1 MYCKKCGKPIDRE
14 TMCCSGC
21 GESAAPLSGGV
32 GFWDLAGEK
41 REAPVVRPTPPT
53 DKTLE
58 KKLDRLLHEQK
69 KTRKRLT
76 ILLAVTIGLCLCLL
90 IAVILL
96 QLLPGAPAESPE
108 TTAVST
114 TEEAATTAAASEET
128 TAAETEAPSEETTAD
143 ETEATPAETA
153 PEGETKTAPTD
164 DVPEEETGESAT
176 EETTGT
182 QPALT
187 DTILHP
193 TVLKLGNPNA
203 DGMELYMVDIPERCK
218 PIEWEI
224 KNKDGDF
231 VPVSEDPLYSF
242 ETKEQDSNGIT
253 RSYLSIQG
261 AEPQITDIF
270 RCVVTFEDGSQWFSM
285 GLCWGDGK

>member
-41 REAPVVRPTPPT
+41 REAPVVRPTPPA

-96 QLLPGAPAESPE
+96 QLLPGAPGGSPE

-114 TEEAATTAAASEET
+114 TEEAATTAAETEASSEET
-128 TAAETEAPSEETTAD
+128 TAAETEA
-143 ETEATPAETA
+143 TPAESA
-153 PEGETKTAPTD
+153 
-164 DVPEEETGESAT
+164 PEEETGEPAA
-176 EETTGT
+176 EEQDGV
-182 QPALT
+182 QPALPN
-187 DTILHP
+187 IMLHP
-193 TVLKLGNPNA
+193 EVLKLGNPNA
-203 DGMELYMVDIPERCK
+203 DGMELYMVTIPERYK
-218 PIEWEI
+218 SIEWEI
-224 KNKDGDF
+224 KVKDGDF
-231 VPVSEDPLYSF
+231 VPVSEDPPYSF

>member
-41 REAPVVRPTPPT
+41 REAPVVCPTPPA

-76 ILLAVTIGLCLCLL
+76 ILLAVTIGLCVCLL
-90 IAVILL
+90 AAVILSR
-96 QLLPGAPAESPE
+96 LLPGAPGGSPE
-108 TTAVST
+108 TT
-114 TEEAATTAAASEET
+114 TEEAVTTAAASEET
-128 TAAETEAPSEETTAD
+128 TAAETESPSEETTAA

-153 PEGETKTAPTD
+153 PEGEAGEPAAEEPDGVLPTL
-164 DVPEEETGESAT
+164 PN
-176 EETTGT
+176 
-182 QPALT
+182 
-187 DTILHP
+187 IMLHP
-193 TVLKLGNPNA
+193 EVLKLGNPNA
-203 DGMELYMVDIPERCK
+203 DGMELYMVAIPERCK

-231 VPVSEDPLYSF
+231 VPVSEDPLYF
-242 ETKEQDSNGIT
+242 IKTEKPDSNGIT
-253 RSYLSIQG
+253 KSYLSIQG
-261 AEPQITDIF
+261 AEPQKTDIF
-270 RCVVTFEDGSQWFSM
+270 RCVVIFDDGSQWFSQA
-285 GLCWGDGK
+285 LCWGDGK

>member
-41 REAPVVRPTPPT
+41 REAPVVCPTPPA

-128 TAAETEAPSEETTAD
+128 TAD
-143 ETEATPAETA
+143 ETEATPTETV
-153 PEGETKTAPTD
+153 PEGETETDPTD
-164 DVPEEETGESAT
+164 DVPEEEAGESAT

-182 QPALT
+182 QPTLT
-187 DTILHP
+187 GTILHP
-193 TVLKLGNPNA
+193 TVENLGIPDA
-203 DGMELYMVDIPERCK
+203 DGRILYKVTIQERYK
-218 PIEWEI
+218 SIEWEI
-224 KNKDGDF
+224 KIKDGDF
-231 VPVSEDPLYSF
+231 VPVSDAPSYCVKPE
-242 ETKEQDSNGIT
+242 KQDSNGIT

-261 AEPQITDIF
+261 AEPKNTDIF
-270 RCVVTFEDGSQWFSM
+270 RCAVTFEDGSQWFSM
-285 GLCWGDGK
+285 ELCWGDGK